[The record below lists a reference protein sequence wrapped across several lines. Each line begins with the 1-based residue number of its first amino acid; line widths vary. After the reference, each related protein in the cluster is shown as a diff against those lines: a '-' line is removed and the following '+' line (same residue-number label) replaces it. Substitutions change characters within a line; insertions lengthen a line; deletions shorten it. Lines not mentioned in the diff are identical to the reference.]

1 MPATLAKPNTR
12 TVLNQLDALSFASLE
27 KLMPQIAALRAK
39 KHPLVMSKRATW
51 LKKKIEAGLPAGT
64 WDEYRRLIE
73 KRDAGGLNAQQQQR
87 VEALA
92 DVLEQHRAEWLGWA
106 MELSRLRRMTLQGLM
121 RSLNIQRPVHG

>member
-1 MPATLAKPNTR
+1 MPATLAKPSASS
-12 TVLNQLDALSFASLE
+12 VLNQLDALSFASLE

-39 KHPLVMSKRATW
+39 KHPLVMSKREAW

-73 KRDAGGLNAQQQQR
+73 KRDTGRLTAQQQQR

-92 DVLEQHRAEWLGWA
+92 DALEQHRVEWLGWA
-106 MELSRLRRMTLQGLM
+106 MELARLRRMTLEGLM